1 MSETGLL
8 DPASI
13 RKIAESIGLKPTRTK
28 GQNFVHDPNTVRRIV
43 SLAEVNQSDVVL
55 EIGPGLGSLTLA
67 LLETGAQVVTV
78 EIDQLLAEQLPLTIA
93 KRSPEA
99 VPRLYPVTA
108 DALQITELPLAP
120 TKIVANLPYN
130 VSVPVLIHLM
140 ETFDSW
146 SQALV
151 MVQLEVAD
159 RLAAVPGTKSYGAP
173 SAKVAWFAEATRVS
187 TVSRKIFW
195 PVPNV
200 DSGLVKIV
208 KRIQLGSVDQR
219 RKVFEVVDA
228 AFNQRRKML
237 RSALSGIAGSAEL
250 ASQACTLAG
259 IDPQL
264 RGEKLTIGQFAELAK
279 ALGDLEAGQPG
290 AAS

>member
-13 RKIAESIGLKPTRTK
+13 RKIAESIGLKPTKTK

-43 SLAEVNQSDVVL
+43 SLAEVDQSDVVL

-78 EIDQLLAEQLPLTIA
+78 EIDQLLAKQLPLTVV

-99 VPRLYPVTA
+99 APRLHPVTA

-146 SQALV
+146 NQALV

-208 KRIQLGSVDQR
+208 KRTQLGSADQR

-279 ALGDLEAGQPG
+279 ALGDLEAGQLG
-290 AAS
+290 SAS